1 MAGLGGEEELW
12 SASFDDARTF
22 AAPEEE
28 GGHGWRVER
37 EESGAWRLEGD
48 ALKLGVLAG
57 GIFGDVFGPAK
68 AARNLLLR
76 PMPAEC
82 RAVEVAVALPAACG
96 SYGEQAGVFWRADDN
111 NYVKLV
117 IEALGADGDADGDG
131 DGDGAGGGGGARH
144 MAVLVVE
151 HEGRPLVVG
160 KMELAALPAAAVDA
174 AAAPD
179 TEAVLRLELSADGRR
194 VSGAVVTPYCLRLV
208 GNAETPAA
216 LLLPLSGGS
225 GGSDDGGG
233 GDGVGGD
240 IGVSAH
246 GADEEDGAELRFA
259 TVSALRLISL
269 AADRVRLGMPAMAP
283 APAPAAGAA
292 AGAAEAAAPAAA
304 SSSWRFSDSLSAEQ
318 RADVMAMLG
327 TAGGG
332 GGAMAAAAAGAAAPP
347 TLLGG
352 TIGEDRGGAATSMA
366 SALGYPEEG
375 APVATDAPP
384 GLEGWVFSAS
394 LSEDQRAAMEGMLLQ
409 AQTDEDGQVLEGPL
423 SSSEAHDA
431 DSG

>member
-1 MAGLGGEEELW
+1 
-12 SASFDDARTF
+12 
-22 AAPEEE
+22 
-28 GGHGWRVER
+28 
-37 EESGAWRLEGD
+37 
-48 ALKLGVLAG
+48 
-57 GIFGDVFGPAK
+57 
-68 AARNLLLR
+68 
-76 PMPAEC
+76 
-82 RAVEVAVALPAACG
+82 
-96 SYGEQAGVFWRADDN
+96 
-111 NYVKLV
+111 
-117 IEALGADGDADGDG
+117 
-131 DGDGAGGGGGARH
+131 
-144 MAVLVVE
+144 
-151 HEGRPLVVG
+151 
-160 KMELAALPAAAVDA
+160 
-174 AAAPD
+174 
-179 TEAVLRLELSADGRR
+179 
-194 VSGAVVTPYCLRLV
+194 
-208 GNAETPAA
+208 
-216 LLLPLSGGS
+216 
-225 GGSDDGGG
+225 
-233 GDGVGGD
+233 
-240 IGVSAH
+240 
-246 GADEEDGAELRFA
+246 
-259 TVSALRLISL
+259 VSALRLISL